1 MNKSQIYILLG
12 VSIIIFE
19 LWDMADYFF
28 GGLGFPRGDWET
40 STWRVWLPFVL
51 VVLIVHISFVSILFK
66 LNNDEMLAL

>member
-19 LWDMADYFF
+19 LWDMADHFF

-40 STWRVWLPFVL
+40 STERVWLPFAL
-51 VVLIVHISFVSILFK
+51 VVLIIL
-66 LNNDEMLAL
+66 LQRENDREKQLDQEDD